1 MKKHL
6 FLLSLMAAY
15 ISGQAQSAN
24 GSTTLSMSTGN
35 TVAIS
40 FTGNNSNTGSLL
52 SLPFTSASDYA
63 NGVASSDQQ
72 IEVISNKNFNIAVK
86 ASSANFAYTG
96 NAMPVPAMPVAG
108 TLKLMVP
115 ANTTGGAIAAP
126 FSASAFQDI
135 TAANQNLIT
144 NGTTGTS
151 QLFSVKYKAMPGFA
165 YPSGTYTVDIIYTAT
180 QL

>member
-86 ASSANFAYTG
+86 ASSANFALYLTEKSWLV
-96 NAMPVPAMPVAG
+96 PV
-108 TLKLMVP
+108 VP
-115 ANTTGGAIAAP
+115 LVIRFWLAAVI
-126 FSASAFQDI
+126 S
-135 TAANQNLIT
+135 
-144 NGTTGTS
+144 
-151 QLFSVKYKAMPGFA
+151 
-165 YPSGTYTVDIIYTAT
+165 
-180 QL
+180 